1 MKKALKMMAVAFVL
15 FAFAGNVS
23 AATLSVAGVTKCVSV
38 DQDGNGGVKVKKN
51 AAKTKKN
58 AVRIKNLVAKTK
70 KNAIKIK
77 KLAAK
82 KEETKKKPHKKQNNF
97 SFIHLF
103 KTVDNRGK
111 DLSIGC

>member
-1 MKKALKMMAVAFVL
+1 MI
-15 FAFAGNVS
+15 
-23 AATLSVAGVTKCVSV
+23 
-38 DQDGNGGVKVKKN
+38 KKN

-70 KNAIKIK
+70 KNAIKTKKNAIK
-77 KLAAK
+77 IKNLAAK